1 MKKLL
6 GIVAFAAVVAAA
18 PAHATNGMRLT
29 GFGPVQQSMGGASVA
44 APLDAVTAV
53 TNPAGLSLLAP
64 QIEVA
69 GAAFS
74 PTVKYDIG
82 GQGATSSR
90 PTDFLPTLAAAFRAN
105 DAITVGVAALGTAGM
120 GVDYKDFGGPGAEMM
135 SSYLNGRI
143 APAVAYKVNDQLSAG
158 LALNLMYAQMKFA
171 FPTPAGEVQPPS
183 ASSMGYG
190 ATIGVTYAPTA
201 AISIGAAYE
210 TQSYFGDFSFDVG
223 GGQTMKVKLD
233 QPMVGTLGVAVKP
246 VEGLLIALDGQW
258 INWSAVLGK
267 NKPETTPADQF
278 NMNWADQFVVKVGAE
293 YQIPAL
299 KELKVRAGLNYGKT
313 PVDKEQASE
322 ALLFPAI
329 AELHAS
335 VGAGYDIGKLTVN
348 ASFMYSPEANVSGNI
363 TVPTPG
369 GPVPM

>member
-6 GIVAFAAVVAAA
+6 GIVAVAAVVAAA
-18 PAHATNGMRLT
+18 PAYATNGMRLT

-171 FPTPAGEVQPPS
+171 LPTPAGEVSRTFVTTRTGDTVRVTVDQPPLLWHLLLVGIES
-183 ASSMGYG
+183 VESVDGG
-190 ATIGVTYAPTA
+190 TA
-201 AISIGAAYE
+201 ADHE
-210 TQSYFGDFSFDVG
+210 
-223 GGQTMKVKLD
+223 L
-233 QPMVGTLGVAVKP
+233 GTL
-246 VEGLLIALDGQW
+246 IAPDSGTRTMT
-258 INWSAVLGK
+258 IVCRNHSA
-267 NKPETTPADQF
+267 
-278 NMNWADQFVVKVGAE
+278 
-293 YQIPAL
+293 
-299 KELKVRAGLNYGKT
+299 
-313 PVDKEQASE
+313 
-322 ALLFPAI
+322 
-329 AELHAS
+329 
-335 VGAGYDIGKLTVN
+335 
-348 ASFMYSPEANVSGNI
+348 
-363 TVPTPG
+363 
-369 GPVPM
+369 